1 MSWNNFIGKVEQLFK
16 LKKESRL
23 IFYEK
28 IFEIRN
34 TNVPLQNIEYFQN
47 VKMFHKKLFQKKKKL
62 FQKILHP
69 NILK

>member
-1 MSWNNFIGKVEQLFK
+1 MFK

-47 VKMFHKKLFQKKKKL
+47 VKMFQKKIVPEENKIVSNDTSSKHIEV
-62 FQKILHP
+62 KILS
-69 NILK
+69 